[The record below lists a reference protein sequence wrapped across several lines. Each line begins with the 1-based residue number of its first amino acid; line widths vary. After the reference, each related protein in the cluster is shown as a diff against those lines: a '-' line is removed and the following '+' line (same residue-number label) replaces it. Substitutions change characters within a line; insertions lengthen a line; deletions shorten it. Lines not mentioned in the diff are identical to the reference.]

1 MYPYQKEQKL
11 RTDYAKGRP
20 ITLDR
25 LDMQVLREAE
35 LVQKMSQFRSVFNPT
50 WKRPLN

>member
-35 LVQKMSQFRSVFNPT
+35 LVKKMAGFRSVFNPT